1 MSGETLLKI
10 QPTELKFTYELNR
23 HSTCTIQ
30 MSNDKEDYIAFKVKT
45 TNPKKYSVRPN
56 IGVVLP
62 GTTCNVLVTM
72 QAYKEAPLD
81 VQCKDKF
88 LVQSVVATHGATTKD
103 ITVEMFNKEPNKVVD
118 EFKLRVVHVPASR
131 PSPVPEESEE
141 GSSPR
146 SNLLENGVQNSSPVP
161 GSDDKLVKEKSS
173 EGYALISKLTEEKAS
188 AIQQNQKLRQ
198 DLEVLRIESSKHQ
211 TGFSLTFVALV
222 ALLSFFIGFLLKRT

>member
-1 MSGETLLKI
+1 MSGEILLRI

-30 MSNDKEDYIAFKVKT
+30 MSNDREDYVAFKVKT

-62 GTTCNVLVTM
+62 VTM

-81 VQCKDKF
+81 AQCKDKF
-88 LVQSVVATHGATTKD
+88 LVQSVVASHGATTND

-146 SNLLENGVQNSSPVP
+146 SNLVENGVQNSSSVTE
-161 GSDDKLVKEKSS
+161 SDDKLVKEKSS
-173 EGYALISKLTEEKAS
+173 GAYALISKLTEEKAS
-188 AIQQNQKLRQ
+188 AVQQNQKLQQ
-198 DLEVLRIESSKHQ
+198 DLLSSN
-211 TGFSLTFVALV
+211 TGRGHGSRHGALSQDADMPVRNLFSWNQLIRQYARMVV
-222 ALLSFFIGFLLKRT
+222 S

>member
-1 MSGETLLKI
+1 MSGEILLRI

-30 MSNDKEDYIAFKVKT
+30 MSNDREDYVAFKVKT

-81 VQCKDKF
+81 AQCKDKF
-88 LVQSVVATHGATTKD
+88 LVQSVVASHGATTKD

-146 SNLLENGVQNSSPVP
+146 SNLVENGVQNSSSVTE
-161 GSDDKLVKEKSS
+161 SDDKLVKEKSS
-173 EGYALISKLTEEKAS
+173 MTYALISKLTEEKAS
-188 AIQQNQKLRQ
+188 AVQQNQKLRQ
-198 DLEVLRIESSKHQ
+198 DLEVLRRESGKHQ
-211 TGFSLTFVALV
+211 AGFSLTFVALV